1 MTKISVKKLEVGDKA
16 PAFTLLDQN
25 ENKIKLSEFKGKKVF
40 VYFYPRA
47 NTPGCTVQAKSLS
60 ESLKEIS
67 KFDVTVIGISPDMP
81 DKLIKFDE
89 KHSLN
94 FTLLSDPDKKIALK
108 YGVVAEKTMFGKKK
122 IGIVRSSFLISEKG
136 KIIKT
141 WYKISPK
148 DTVPKL
154 IEELENNN

>member
-1 MTKISVKKLEVGDKA
+1 MEKVSKSKLESGAKA

-25 ENKIKLSEFKGKKVF
+25 DKKIKLSEFAEKKVF

-60 ESLKEIS
+60 ESLKSIS
-67 KFDVTVIGISPDMP
+67 KHNVEVIGISPDMP
-81 DKLIKFDE
+81 DKLAKFDE
-89 KHSLN
+89 KHALN
-94 FTLLSDPDKKIALK
+94 FTLLSDPDKKVALK

-122 IGIVRSSFLISEKG
+122 IGIVRSAFLISEKG
-136 KIIKT
+136 KIEKT

-154 IEELENNN
+154 LEELEK